1 MRTKRV
7 VAGVVWAMLF
17 ALHASAQVGV
27 WKNYTSMQDAR
38 SIARS
43 GNIFWAAT
51 SGGLFSWQEGT
62 ETYTKFTSAE
72 GLQSTDVTAVA
83 VDRNGD
89 VWSGTSGGMI
99 HVYTPSKNL
108 FRYIPDITTTNQTNK
123 KINNILVFGDSVLI
137 CSEFGLSV
145 FRNDRFQFGDTYTKF
160 GQLAGTIRVSVTSAA
175 TFGGKLWAIV
185 SDRQSVTR
193 IASARLSNPNLLP
206 PEAWTLE
213 AIGQAVPRHLAV
225 FNNRL
230 YVGTSGGVFVQ
241 SGGAW
246 TAVDSL
252 AGVNVLAL
260 SASATTLAIVDADR
274 RVVTLNTQHAVDRT
288 RRTPPHAPTSVIL
301 NARDS
306 AVLGTTTGGI
316 ITLHDTTWTPHF
328 PNGPQ
333 TNAFISVAVD
343 QDGNVWGA
351 TGLSGSGTG
360 FHRFDGKTWKTFTR
374 SNSSSLPTNDTWR
387 VSATCNGDVWLTVW
401 GANAA
406 AIRIPRGAQQVDS
419 ANVFDVND
427 GFPHVS
433 DGPGGYVAGAP
444 VCDSRGN
451 TWFPIMKPVNRKGLV
466 VRTSTGAIINL
477 PATIANA
484 AQIFDDFRH
493 VSRGLAVDGFD
504 NLWIAAVNPS
514 RGAASL
520 NNRGSVTDSVADFL
534 LTAENGLPNETVTC
548 IVADR
553 EGDIWIGTDNGI
565 AIVLDPSNPTRQG
578 GVANYKP
585 LSGPG
590 GSGGTGINAIAVDPL
605 NQKWI
610 ATNEG
615 AVLLSRDGTQTLAQ
629 FNLANTSGK
638 IISNEIKDIAIDAK
652 SGTVYFATTGG
663 LASLTTTAAQPNESF
678 DELIVSPNPYRIPNA
693 VPLQVDGLV
702 ENSKIKILTIDG
714 HLVRELETPGGR
726 IGFWDGK
733 DEKGN
738 DVASGVYLVV
748 AYSADNSGKVGKG
761 KVAVLRK

>member
-7 VAGVVWAMLF
+7 VARVVWAMLF
-17 ALHASAQVGV
+17 ALQASAQVGV
-27 WKNYTSMQDAR
+27 WRNYTSMQDAR

-43 GNIFWAAT
+43 GNTFWAAT

-62 ETYTKFTSAE
+62 EAYTKFTSAE
-72 GLQSTDVTAVA
+72 GLQSTDLTAVA

-123 KINNILVFGDSVLI
+123 QINNILVFGDSILI

-145 FRNDRFQFGDTYTKF
+145 FRNNQFQFGDTYSKF
-160 GQLAGTIRVSVTSAA
+160 GQLTGTIRVSVRSAA

-193 IASARLSNPNLLP
+193 IASASLSNPNLLP

-213 AIGQAVPRHLAV
+213 AIGQTVPRHLAV

-252 AGVNVLAL
+252 AGVNVVAL
-260 SASATTLAIVDADR
+260 GTSTTMLAIVDADR
-274 RVVTLNTQHAVDRT
+274 KIITLNLQNIVDRT
-288 RRTPPHAPTSVIL
+288 RRTPPFAPTSIAM

-306 AVLGTTTGGI
+306 IVLGTTTGGI
-316 ITLHDTTWTPHF
+316 LTLRDTMWTPHF
-328 PNGPQ
+328 PNGPG
-333 TNAFISVAVD
+333 TNSFISVAVD
-343 QDGNVWGA
+343 HDGNVWGA

-360 FHRFDGKTWKTFTR
+360 FHRFDGSTWKTFSR
-374 SNSSSLPTNDTWR
+374 SNSPTLPTNDTWR
-387 VSATCNGDVWLTVW
+387 VSATCTGDVWISVW
-401 GANAA
+401 GNNAA
-406 AIRIPRGAQQVDS
+406 AIRMPRGALSIDTTNIFNS
-419 ANVFDVND
+419 RH
-427 GFPHVS
+427 GFPPIGVNPNFYVS
-433 DGPGGYVAGAP
+433 GAP
-444 VCDSRGN
+444 VCDSKGN
-451 TWFPIMKPVNRKGLV
+451 TWFPIVIPGNQRGLV
-466 VRTSTGAIINL
+466 VLTSGGTFSNIPAIMGGARL
-477 PATIANA
+477 
-484 AQIFDDFRH
+484 FDDLLR
-493 VSRGLAVDGFD
+493 VSRALAVDGFD
-504 NLWIAAVNPS
+504 NLWMAPGYAFS
-514 RGAASL
+514 GAASL
-520 NNRGSVTDSVADFL
+520 NNRGSVTDSVADFR
-534 LTAENGLPNETVTC
+534 LTAENGLPSNTVTC
-548 IVADR
+548 IVSDKD
-553 EGDIWIGTDNGI
+553 GDIWIGTDNGI

-578 GVANYKP
+578 GVASYKP

-590 GSGGTGINAIAVDPL
+590 GTGGTGINTIAVDPI

-629 FNLANTSGK
+629 FNLANTNGK
-638 IISNEIKDIAIDAK
+638 IISNEIRDIAIDAK

-663 LASLTTTAAQPNESF
+663 LASLTTTAAQPKESF
-678 DELIVSPNPYRIPNA
+678 DELIVSPNPYRIPNS
-693 VPLQVDGLV
+693 VPLTIDGLV

-748 AYSADNSGKVGKG
+748 GYSTEDSGKVGKG